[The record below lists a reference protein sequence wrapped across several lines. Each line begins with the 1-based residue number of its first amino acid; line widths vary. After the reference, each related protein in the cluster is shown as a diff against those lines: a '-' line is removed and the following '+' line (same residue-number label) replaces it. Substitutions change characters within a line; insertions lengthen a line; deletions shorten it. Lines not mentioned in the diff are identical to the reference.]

1 MKWILP
7 ILFLLAITSSFGQKK
22 DSVTCL
28 PNKDI
33 IRVANGIQLL
43 RDTVSI
49 QRTEIANLNLLL
61 GWSESIRLQQ
71 DKLVGS
77 YETRVINFQ
86 EQLTAKNGEVD
97 DLTRANKE
105 LRDAIDDLKP
115 KWYDNK
121 WLWFG
126 GGATAVAVFV
136 GLVR

>member
-1 MKWILP
+1 MRWILP

-22 DSVTCL
+22 DSITCL

-43 RDTVSI
+43 RDTISI
-49 QRTEIANLNLLL
+49 QRTEITNLNLTLE
-61 GWSESIRLQQ
+61 WSESIRIQQ
-71 DKLVGS
+71 DRLLGS
-77 YETRVINFQ
+77 YQTRVINFQ
-86 EQLTAKNGEVD
+86 EQLTAKNGEVS

-105 LRDAIDDLKP
+105 LRDVIDELKP

-126 GGATAVAVFV
+126 GGATVVAVFV
-136 GLVR
+136 GLIR